1 MLDPSQTHDDDLTI
15 SRLLDGRGKAADWR
29 RLRAITA
36 TDTTAWE
43 RVIGC
48 SADQDTLGEVMTAA
62 GDLASQTDL
71 AGANAGGC
79 GDSTPATL
87 SIERHRADGR
97 RVDRA
102 VRSARLGWLVAA
114 CLTLGLVSVALRQPA
129 GEGNGNSI
137 GQGAGL
143 VSLDKW
149 SASDF
154 MKGYKDRAVK
164 DGTLVAEMP
173 QRLVLES
180 RPTAD
185 GKGHEVLYMRQF
197 IERAVVD
204 DLYKFGVDESGRP
217 VMVPASLEKP
227 RSAGAM

>member
-1 MLDPSQTHDDDLTI
+1 MNQHDDDVTL

-29 RLRAITA
+29 RLREAIAADA
-36 TDTTAWE
+36 TTWD

-48 SADQDTLGEVMTAA
+48 ATDQDGLGALVADA
-62 GDLASQTDL
+62 GDR
-71 AGANAGGC
+71 AGNIELGFATTAPNAESPS
-79 GDSTPATL
+79 DSL
-87 SIERHRADGR
+87 RIDHHRADGR
-97 RVDRA
+97 RSDRA

-114 CLTLGLVSVALRQPA
+114 CMALGLVSVALRPRNAAPMNNA
-129 GEGNGNSI
+129 GGNT
-137 GQGAGL
+137 AGF
-143 VSLDKW
+143 SLDKMT
-149 SASDF
+149 ASDF
-154 MKGYKDRAVK
+154 MNGYKERAEK

-173 QRLVLES
+173 QRVVLES
-180 RPTAD
+180 RATPD
-185 GKGHEVLYMRQF
+185 GKGHEVLYLRQF